1 MNKKVYALSHF
12 VHSINRIHSFT
23 VLQVIPAERRVP
35 DKDETWT
42 LPTDQ
47 QDELCSTP
55 ANPEASTSADPI
67 QAKGGAVDA
76 EPDAALVS
84 AADSR
89 DSSLPRG
96 HETRKSKTRRVKS
109 YLKKCKGALTS
120 RTEDSSSVER
130 RERNSNCTSWY
141 VDDEAAAVQVG
152 QDNDDEA
159 IDGIAIGSRSA
170 DDDSPEAAGLPL
182 PIGENEIGTSPEI
195 VNAIG
200 TSLEIVNEI
209 GTSLGIVNAI
219 GASLEIGN
227 EIGTNLE
234 IVDEI
239 GSPDGN
245 PRKDS
250 GFSIYEDA
258 SDLVV
263 ASDRVGSRETL
274 VLIEDSLSLNKCDS
288 SDTLIA
294 DLPEI
299 KLLDA
304 SVSGCEDDDKTR
316 PTTAPAT
323 VSLGF

>member
-47 QDELCSTP
+47 QDESCSTP

-200 TSLEIVNEI
+200 TSLEI
-209 GTSLGIVNAI
+209 
-219 GASLEIGN
+219 GN